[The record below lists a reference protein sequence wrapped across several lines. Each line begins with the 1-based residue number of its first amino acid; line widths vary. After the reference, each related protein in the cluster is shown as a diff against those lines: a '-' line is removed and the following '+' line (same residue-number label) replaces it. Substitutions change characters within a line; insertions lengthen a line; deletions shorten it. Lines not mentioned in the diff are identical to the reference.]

1 MKQELKSGIVE
12 FDLLVEQFENGEINF
27 VELTSALWN
36 KGYEEGKKQA
46 YSQTLVSGRSELLK
60 CDICDSTDL
69 LSHSEGFICN
79 DCNNVMTAF

>member
-36 KGYEEGKKQA
+36 KGYDEGKKQA
-46 YSQTLVSGRSELLK
+46 YSQTLVSGSVCDCTHTQACKICGSEKGLDGDFWDMIAK
-60 CDICDSTDL
+60 
-69 LSHSEGFICN
+69 
-79 DCNNVMTAF
+79 

>member
-1 MKQELKSGIVE
+1 MKKELQSGIVE

-46 YSQTLVSGRSELLK
+46 YSQTLVSGA
-60 CDICDSTDL
+60 
-69 LSHSEGFICN
+69 FCN
-79 DCNNVMTAF
+79 CAFRTLIKPISDTEYECFDCGKEIKQNDH

>member
-1 MKQELKSGIVE
+1 MKKELQSGIVE

-46 YSQTLVSGRSELLK
+46 YSQTLVSGELPTTCSCLHSRVSSYTGK
-60 CDICDSTDL
+60 CEFCGLIKK
-69 LSHSEGFICN
+69 GNFY
-79 DCNNVMTAF
+79 

>member
-36 KGYEEGKKQA
+36 KGYDEGKKQA
-46 YSQTLVSGRSELLK
+46 YSQTLVSGELPTT
-60 CDICDSTDL
+60 CSCYGGDISSFSGGCL
-69 LSHSEGFICN
+69 MCGLPKKGNFY
-79 DCNNVMTAF
+79 

>member
-36 KGYEEGKKQA
+36 KGYDEGKKQA
-46 YSQTLVSGRSELLK
+46 YSQTLVSGSVCDYPWHDSEVVTFGGCMK
-60 CDICDSTDL
+60 CG
-69 LSHSEGFICN
+69 E
-79 DCNNVMTAF
+79 DCSK

>member
-1 MKQELKSGIVE
+1 MKKELQSGIVE

-46 YSQTLVSGRSELLK
+46 YSQTLVSGELPTT
-60 CDICDSTDL
+60 CSCYGSDISSFTGGCL
-69 LSHSEGFICN
+69 MCGLPKKGNFY
-79 DCNNVMTAF
+79 